1 MKKHT
6 PDDRR
11 KQILQTAM
19 DVFAEKG
26 FRNTDVQEIADR
38 CSIGKGTVYRY
49 FESKENLFW
58 EVGRTI
64 FIRMEGLLEEIQS
77 LPLPALQKMERFILE
92 SCEFLAEYPARIG
105 ILAQIRSI
113 PKQLMV
119 ESIRQY
125 VQVRFTSP
133 ICEMFQEAMAEGT
146 ILPADPRNYHISVMN
161 AVWGVILLYNAEED
175 ALALTER
182 VRLTLNLLLRGMTC
196 TRPAEWGESSPK
208 SH

>member
-1 MKKHT
+1 MKKNS

-11 KQILQTAM
+11 KQILKTAM

-26 FRNTDVQEIADR
+26 FRSTDVQEIADR
-38 CSIGKGTVYRY
+38 CSVGKGTVYRH

-64 FIRMEGLLEEIQS
+64 FVYLEQLLEEIQS
-77 LPLPALQKMERFILE
+77 LSMPALQRVERFVLA
-92 SCEFLAEYPARIG
+92 SCEFLTEYPARIA

-133 ICEMFQEAMAEGT
+133 VCEMFREAIIAGEIAEG
-146 ILPADPRNYHISVMN
+146 DPLNYHISVMN
-161 AVWGVILLYNAEED
+161 AVWGVILLYNADED
-175 ALALTER
+175 SLTLVER
-182 VRLTLNLLLRGMTC
+182 VRLTLHLLLHGMVC
-196 TRPAEWGESSPK
+196 SREIKQEQGC
-208 SH
+208 